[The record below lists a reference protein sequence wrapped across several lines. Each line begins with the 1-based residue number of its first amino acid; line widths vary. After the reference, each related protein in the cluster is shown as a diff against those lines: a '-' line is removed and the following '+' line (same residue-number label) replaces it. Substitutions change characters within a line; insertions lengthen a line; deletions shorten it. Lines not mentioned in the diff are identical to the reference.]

1 VEKMTMQPFVYT
13 ALAAR
18 VVFGSGTLTH
28 LGRELDALGGSRAL
42 VLSTPF
48 QKPLANDIAHQL
60 GAHSVGVFAEAE
72 MHTPIE
78 VTERAVRQVASLRVD
93 CVVSVGGGSTTGLGK
108 AIALRTDLPQI
119 VIPTTYAGSEATSI
133 LGETEAGR
141 KTTQRNRKVLP
152 EVIIY
157 DVDLT
162 LTLPVPLSVTSGIN
176 AFAHAAEALYAADAN
191 PVTSMLAKQG
201 MEAIVRALP
210 RIFTTPNDVA
220 ARTDALFG
228 AWACGVCLGSVDM
241 ALHHK
246 LCHTLGGAFDLPHAE
261 THTVLLPHTLSY
273 NRIAAKDALGGIAS
287 ALNVDDAPRGLFDL
301 IARLK
306 APKSLQEI
314 GMPRDG
320 LDHASDLAASSPYP
334 NPEPVTRAGIR
345 ALLERAFHG
354 VLPA

>member
-1 VEKMTMQPFVYT
+1 
-13 ALAAR
+13 
-18 VVFGSGTLTH
+18 
-28 LGRELDALGGSRAL
+28 
-42 VLSTPF
+42 
-48 QKPLANDIAHQL
+48 
-60 GAHSVGVFAEAE
+60 
-72 MHTPIE
+72 
-78 VTERAVRQVASLRVD
+78 
-93 CVVSVGGGSTTGLGK
+93 VSVGGGSTTGLGK

-119 VIPTTYAGSEATSI
+119 VVPTTYAGSEATSI

-191 PVTSMLAKQG
+191 PITSMLARQG
-201 MEAIVRALP
+201 MEAIVRGLP
-210 RIFTTPNDVA
+210 RIFITPHDVA

-246 LCHTLGGAFDLPHAE
+246 LCHTLGGAFGLPHAE

-273 NRIAAKDALGGIAS
+273 NRKAAMDALSDIAS

-301 IARLK
+301 IESLK

-314 GMPRDG
+314 GMPHDG
-320 LDHASDLAASSPYP
+320 LDRASDLAASNPYP

>member
-1 VEKMTMQPFVYT
+1 MTMQPFVYT
-13 ALAAR
+13 ALPAR
-18 VVFGSGTLTH
+18 VVFGSGTLAL
-28 LGRELDALGGSRAL
+28 LGHELESLGCSRAL

-48 QKPLANDIAHQL
+48 QKPLADDIARQL
-60 GAHSVGVFAEAE
+60 DVQSVGVFAEAE

-93 CVVSVGGGSTTGLGK
+93 SVVSVGGGSTTGLGK

-119 VIPTTYAGSEATSI
+119 VVPTTYAGSEATSI

-152 EVIIY
+152 EVIIN

-191 PVTSMLAKQG
+191 PITSMLARQG
-201 MEAIVRALP
+201 MEAIVRGLP
-210 RIFTTPNDVA
+210 RIFITPDDVA

-246 LCHTLGGAFDLPHAE
+246 LCHTLGGAFGLPHAE

-273 NRIAAKDALGGIAS
+273 NRKAAMDALSDIAS

-301 IARLK
+301 IESLK

-314 GMPRDG
+314 GMPHDG
-320 LDHASDLAASSPYP
+320 LDRASDLAASNPYP